1 MRNKIRY
8 IRLIGLIFVLIVGS
22 SLTFAQNKSKRK
34 SAKKPLVEVVSIV
47 TDEKGSPLKNVSII
61 CGEGAVVLYTDA
73 KGRFQTKVENDAT
86 VMVEALGYEDKVYK
100 LTGSNIVPEK
110 IVLKKEPLFLTEE
123 SLVNRADG
131 GKTYKGNEVGATSV
145 LENGQFGTFPDL
157 TLTNM
162 LQGKM
167 LGLQIRSTVSGL
179 GNNTPDLFIRGQHG
193 MSENTAIVIIDGVE
207 RPAADLIPEEIE
219 RIELLKDATAKILYG
234 ARAANGVLWVT
245 TRRGKAN
252 RRIYNAT
259 AEAGVVQMTRTPDFL
274 NSYQYANLYNEAR
287 ANDGLTPY
295 YNQKQL
301 EGYKNSKGANDL
313 LYPNVDLYDQLL
325 NKNANY
331 RKVSFDMTGGTD
343 RVRYALIAGYV
354 GGSGFEDVT
363 YTPQLHRLTLRGN
376 LDFNVTDFLTLS
388 ADVAGRME
396 LRKWGHLD
404 CGQVFTVVQ
413 MTRTPDFL
421 NSYQYA
427 NLYNEA
433 RANDGLTPYYNQ
445 KQLEGYKNSKGV
457 NDLLYP
463 NVDLYDQLLNKNAN
477 YRKVSFDMTGGTDR
491 VRYALIAGYVGGSGF
506 EDVTYTP
513 QLHRLTLRGNLDFNV
528 TDFLTISADVAGRM
542 EMRKWGQLD
551 CGQVFTALSTHRPNE
566 YPLTMSPEETG
577 LASSDGIPLFG
588 ASLLRPMNAYAETM
602 YGGYTDERYTRS
614 QTNIGL
620 KLPARTEFLCLAQV
634 CCVR

>member
-167 LGLQIRSTVSGL
+167 LGLQVRSTVSGL

-207 RPAADLIPEEIE
+207 RPAADLLPEEIE

-234 ARAANGVLWVT
+234 ARAANEYGV
-245 TRRGKAN
+245 
-252 RRIYNAT
+252 T
-259 AEAGVVQMTRTPDFL
+259 AGFGLPLPRSRSVLSISAQYVRMQGTESRFL
-274 NSYQYANLYNEAR
+274 NENTLRLCIGVTFNE
-287 ANDGLTPY
+287 
-295 YNQKQL
+295 QWFWK
-301 EGYKNSKGANDL
+301 
-313 LYPNVDLYDQLL
+313 
-325 NKNANY
+325 
-331 RKVSFDMTGGTD
+331 RKV
-343 RVRYALIAGYV
+343 
-354 GGSGFEDVT
+354 
-363 YTPQLHRLTLRGN
+363 Q
-376 LDFNVTDFLTLS
+376 
-388 ADVAGRME
+388 
-396 LRKWGHLD
+396 
-404 CGQVFTVVQ
+404 
-413 MTRTPDFL
+413 
-421 NSYQYA
+421 
-427 NLYNEA
+427 
-433 RANDGLTPYYNQ
+433 
-445 KQLEGYKNSKGV
+445 
-457 NDLLYP
+457 
-463 NVDLYDQLLNKNAN
+463 
-477 YRKVSFDMTGGTDR
+477 
-491 VRYALIAGYVGGSGF
+491 
-506 EDVTYTP
+506 
-513 QLHRLTLRGNLDFNV
+513 
-528 TDFLTISADVAGRM
+528 
-542 EMRKWGQLD
+542 
-551 CGQVFTALSTHRPNE
+551 
-566 YPLTMSPEETG
+566 
-577 LASSDGIPLFG
+577 
-588 ASLLRPMNAYAETM
+588 
-602 YGGYTDERYTRS
+602 
-614 QTNIGL
+614 
-620 KLPARTEFLCLAQV
+620 
-634 CCVR
+634 